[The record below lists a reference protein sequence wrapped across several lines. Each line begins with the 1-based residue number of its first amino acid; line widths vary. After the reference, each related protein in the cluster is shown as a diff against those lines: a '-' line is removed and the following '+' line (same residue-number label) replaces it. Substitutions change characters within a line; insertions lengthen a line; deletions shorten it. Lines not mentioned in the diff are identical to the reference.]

1 MDIMVAVCEIKKV
14 TAWEDNFWERDVNYV
29 IKNNGIHTYFN
40 EMKKVLFQLQGYE
53 CKFSIKYFTFGD
65 DRNLFWIKFS

>member
-14 TAWEDNFWERDVNYV
+14 TACEGIFWERDIHCV

-40 EMKKVLFQLQGYE
+40 EMKNFLFQLQGHE
-53 CKFSIKYFTFGD
+53 CKFSIKYFIFGD
-65 DRNLFWIKFS
+65 D

>member
-14 TAWEDNFWERDVNYV
+14 TAFEDNFWDRNRHYV

-40 EMKKVLFQLQGYE
+40 KTKN
-53 CKFSIKYFTFGD
+53 FSF
-65 DRNLFWIKFS
+65 RL

>member
-14 TAWEDNFWERDVNYV
+14 TAWEHNFWERDVNYV

-40 EMKKVLFQLQGYE
+40 EMKNFLFQLQGHE

-65 DRNLFWIKFS
+65 D

>member
-14 TAWEDNFWERDVNYV
+14 TACEDNLWERNIHYV

-40 EMKKVLFQLQGYE
+40 KTKNFSFQL
-53 CKFSIKYFTFGD
+53 
-65 DRNLFWIKFS
+65 

>member
-14 TAWEDNFWERDVNYV
+14 TAFEDNFWDRNRHYV

-40 EMKKVLFQLQGYE
+40 KTKNFSFRLQGHE
-53 CKFSIKYFTFGD
+53 CKFSIKYFIFGD
-65 DRNLFWIKFS
+65 D

>member
-1 MDIMVAVCEIKKV
+1 MVAVCEIKKV

-40 EMKKVLFQLQGYE
+40 EMKKFLLQL
-53 CKFSIKYFTFGD
+53 
-65 DRNLFWIKFS
+65 